1 VQQDRRF
8 DHQLRD
14 VLAEATL
21 QSKSKLTSAEQIC
34 VQRFTH
40 SIILPRS
47 TKMRR
52 RANEF
57 SVSEI
62 VFGAA
67 NAMTSR

>member
-14 VLAEATL
+14 ALAEATL
-21 QSKSKLTSAEQIC
+21 QSKSKLASAEQIC

-47 TKMRR
+47 TKMQRR
-52 RANEF
+52 VNEF
-57 SVSEI
+57 SVGDI